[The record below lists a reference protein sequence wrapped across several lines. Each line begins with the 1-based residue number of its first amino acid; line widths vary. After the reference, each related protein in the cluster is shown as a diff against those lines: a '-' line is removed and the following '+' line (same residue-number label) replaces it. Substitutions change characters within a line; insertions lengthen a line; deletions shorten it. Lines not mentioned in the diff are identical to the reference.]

1 MTVQAT
7 PCRHR
12 LRITALAAAC
22 SFQGLAQ
29 AQEACNSFD
38 GQTVHPVKANV
49 LWKKLATIPNVKGE
63 YETTAAYEARVANA
77 LGELAGPVTLEIP
90 LDAKYMVYD
99 ADASR
104 LDIQSYA
111 FFNASTKYSGVFGY
125 GTPFDGKVKHG
136 SSNNIQYV
144 FASDEVQIGNYIGVT
159 AMGAKIRVSKV
170 RRNTKAIFEC
180 EAQWDE
186 HLLSNA
192 RQVMTFD
199 NISPATAKQMKATFK
214 AAIVFTPQGALLR
227 KGQVPLG

>member
-22 SFQGLAQ
+22 SFLGLAQ

-38 GQTVHPVKANV
+38 GQTMHPVKANR

-99 ADASR
+99 ADAIVKPSGSDAWDAAALR
-104 LDIQSYA
+104 GIQR
-111 FFNASTKYSGVFGY
+111 TEKLPRDV
-125 GTPFDGKVKHG
+125 DRKVP
-136 SSNNIQYV
+136 
-144 FASDEVQIGNYIGVT
+144 
-159 AMGAKIRVSKV
+159 AKLTV
-170 RRNTKAIFEC
+170 N
-180 EAQWDE
+180 
-186 HLLSNA
+186 L
-192 RQVMTFD
+192 
-199 NISPATAKQMKATFK
+199 
-214 AAIVFTPQGALLR
+214 
-227 KGQVPLG
+227 